1 MTHARIPKIVM
12 SIGQRL
18 QIIDAFARDLIN
30 NIDDGGTKAQAIAI
44 REEVKDCFNQI
55 KEYKEDLMQNER
67 HFTCQ
72 CNLDYFKAKIIT
84 GSIKRY
90 LSLEC
95 PACGQTIEED
105 LSHG

>member
-1 MTHARIPKIVM
+1 
-12 SIGQRL
+12 
-18 QIIDAFARDLIN
+18 
-30 NIDDGGTKAQAIAI
+30 
-44 REEVKDCFNQI
+44 
-55 KEYKEDLMQNER
+55 LMQNER